1 MELSI
6 KFAFICKID
15 AAGIQ
20 VQNTAKFINRPQMK
34 KEISENFG
42 GSLRVRVCGI
52 LVNEQGVLMVRHKGL
67 SSEGYFWI
75 PPGGGMTFG
84 QSAVDCLKKEFLE
97 ETGLIISVEEF
108 MFVNEFQGP
117 PLHAVELFFKVKQ
130 SGGQLTVGY
139 DPEFGPEDQIIEAVQ
154 FFTQKD
160 IEREQG
166 PQIHSIFNKVRNPEQ
181 LLNLKGYFQNWK

>member
-1 MELSI
+1 MVYAANPLTISANVAVTLLSYEIQGLELSI

-75 PPGGGMTFG
+75 PPGA
-84 QSAVDCLKKEFLE
+84 SCC
-97 ETGLIISVEEF
+97 
-108 MFVNEFQGP
+108 
-117 PLHAVELFFKVKQ
+117 
-130 SGGQLTVGY
+130 
-139 DPEFGPEDQIIEAVQ
+139 
-154 FFTQKD
+154 
-160 IEREQG
+160 
-166 PQIHSIFNKVRNPEQ
+166 
-181 LLNLKGYFQNWK
+181 